1 MKRRQFIT
9 LIGGAAA
16 AWPLAARAQQSSNKI
31 PVVGVL
37 WHAGSAEEEDVY
49 LRILVKAFNDLD
61 YVDGKNI
68 HLDQRFPAE
77 NPELFRKLGQELV
90 DAHPAVLIA
99 ITTIGAV
106 TLKKL
111 TSSIPIVFVF
121 VTDPLGF
128 GLVDSLARPGGN
140 ATGPSLMAVDLSGKR
155 LELLKQ
161 VVPGLSRV
169 ALLTDLKTDATRER
183 TVKANQAAAEAL
195 GITLWPVGI
204 AGAEDVE
211 PVFAKIAQDHA
222 DGVVR
227 GTSGGLFF
235 SLRARIGAA
244 AIAHKLPLITYDA
257 NEMPYGP
264 LLSYGPDFSDQVHR
278 AVAYVDKI
286 LKGADPA
293 DLPVEQPTRLKLVL
307 SQKTA
312 KALNLTFP
320 QSLIVSADEI
330 IEA

>member
-1 MKRRQFIT
+1 MRSRRAFIT
-9 LIGGAAA
+9 LLGSVAA
-16 AWPLAARAQQSSNKI
+16 AWPLSARAQQSSNKI

-49 LRILVKAFNDLD
+49 LRILVKAFNELG

-77 NPELFRKLGQELV
+77 NPELFRKFGQELV
-90 DAHPAVLIA
+90 DAHPAVLMA

-244 AIAHKLPLITYDA
+244 AIAHKLPLITYA
-257 NEMPYGP
+257 SF
-264 LLSYGPDFSDQVHR
+264 LLNSRPD
-278 AVAYVDKI
+278 
-286 LKGADPA
+286 
-293 DLPVEQPTRLKLVL
+293 
-307 SQKTA
+307 
-312 KALNLTFP
+312 
-320 QSLIVSADEI
+320 
-330 IEA
+330 

>member
-1 MKRRQFIT
+1 MKRRQFIAF
-9 LIGGAAA
+9 LGGAAA
-16 AWPLAARAQQSSNKI
+16 ARPLAARPQQSTNKI
-31 PVVGVL
+31 PLVGIL

-49 LRILVKAFNDLD
+49 LRILVKAFNDLG

-90 DAHPAVLIA
+90 DAHPALLIA

-128 GLVDSLARPGGN
+128 GLVNSLARPGGN

-169 ALLTDLKTDATRER
+169 ALLTDPKTDPSRER
-183 TVKANQAAAEAL
+183 TIKNHQAAAEAL
-195 GITLWPVGI
+195 GVTLWNEDI
-204 AGAEDVE
+204 AG
-211 PVFAKIAQDHA
+211 
-222 DGVVR
+222 
-227 GTSGGLFF
+227 
-235 SLRARIGAA
+235 LRMLSRY
-244 AIAHKLPLITYDA
+244 LP
-257 NEMPYGP
+257 
-264 LLSYGPDFSDQVHR
+264 R
-278 AVAYVDKI
+278 
-286 LKGADPA
+286 
-293 DLPVEQPTRLKLVL
+293 LPT
-307 SQKTA
+307 
-312 KALNLTFP
+312 
-320 QSLIVSADEI
+320 
-330 IEA
+330 

>member
-16 AWPLAARAQQSSNKI
+16 AWPLAARAQQNKI

-37 WHAGSAEEEDVY
+37 WHAGSAEEEEVY
-49 LRILVKAFNDLD
+49 LSVLMKAFSDLG
-61 YVDGKNI
+61 YVQGKNI
-68 HLDQRFPAE
+68 QLDQRFPAE

-155 LELLKQ
+155 LEFQ
-161 VVPGLSRV
+161 ACHGSRC
-169 ALLTDLKTDATRER
+169 
-183 TVKANQAAAEAL
+183 
-195 GITLWPVGI
+195 
-204 AGAEDVE
+204 
-211 PVFAKIAQDHA
+211 
-222 DGVVR
+222 
-227 GTSGGLFF
+227 
-235 SLRARIGAA
+235 
-244 AIAHKLPLITYDA
+244 
-257 NEMPYGP
+257 
-264 LLSYGPDFSDQVHR
+264 
-278 AVAYVDKI
+278 
-286 LKGADPA
+286 
-293 DLPVEQPTRLKLVL
+293 
-307 SQKTA
+307 
-312 KALNLTFP
+312 
-320 QSLIVSADEI
+320 
-330 IEA
+330 